1 MTRALVVIGAVLG
14 SSLLLRPAAAEVDS
28 GTLQRSFWGG
38 SVNSGCRTVTIGRAG
53 PLSNNVA
60 AFLDWWGGSLDVAT
74 TRIPNCSTREFNF
87 HMNNLATTCYNGE
100 TENELVVAAGPD
112 EMDLSHD
119 CSTRWGASGLM
130 WFIQLTGGS

>member
-60 AFLDWWGGSLDVAT
+60 AFLDWWGGVA
-74 TRIPNCSTREFNF
+74 RCGHDPDPQLFD
-87 HMNNLATTCYNGE
+87 
-100 TENELVVAAGPD
+100 AGV
-112 EMDLSHD
+112 
-119 CSTRWGASGLM
+119 
-130 WFIQLTGGS
+130 QLPHE